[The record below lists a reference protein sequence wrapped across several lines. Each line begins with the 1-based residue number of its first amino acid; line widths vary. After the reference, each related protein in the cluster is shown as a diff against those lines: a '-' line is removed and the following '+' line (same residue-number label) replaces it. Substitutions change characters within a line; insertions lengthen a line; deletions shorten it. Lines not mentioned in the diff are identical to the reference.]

1 MKDNLLT
8 TIKLV
13 LADRFVAILLLTVI
27 VGSLV
32 YCIYVSLSL
41 HPSDLQVAVH
51 YSAYG
56 DNRFYREK
64 WYYLI
69 SFIIFGLITLFIHTV
84 LILKF
89 YALQR
94 RQLAIA
100 FSYLSILILMIAG
113 IITHSILQVAFL

>member
-1 MKDNLLT
+1 MKTNLFN

-13 LADRFVAILLLTVI
+13 LADRPMTIILLAVLLASASYCLY
-27 VGSLV
+27 VGF
-32 YCIYVSLSL
+32 SL
-41 HPSDLQVAVH
+41 HANDLQVAVH

-56 DNRFYREK
+56 ETSFYREK

-69 SFIIFGLITLFIHTV
+69 SFILFGVVIATIHTA

-89 YALQR
+89 YALER

-100 FSYLSILILMIAG
+100 FSFLTIFMIIIAA